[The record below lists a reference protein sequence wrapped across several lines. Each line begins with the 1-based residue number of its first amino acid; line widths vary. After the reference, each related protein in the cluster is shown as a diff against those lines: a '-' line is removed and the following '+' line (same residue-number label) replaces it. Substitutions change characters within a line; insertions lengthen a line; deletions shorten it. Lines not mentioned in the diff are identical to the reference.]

1 MARESGDE
9 DRENAAREFREEDRE
24 KTVVAPQGFP
34 IGRIDGIEPD
44 GNRAT
49 VTRTEDHD
57 SLTEEVKDLL
67 GWDDSGEEDAEG
79 RKYELRRDHVER
91 YKDDAIHLR
100 K

>member
-1 MARESGDE
+1 MAREPSD
-9 DRENAAREFREEDRE
+9 DRENAAREFRDEDRE

-57 SLTEEVKDLL
+57 SLTDEIKDLL
-67 GWDDSGEEDAEG
+67 GWDDEEETEAKREE
-79 RKYELRRDHVER
+79 YELHRDHVDQ

-100 K
+100 E